1 LEPKENMMLKYRLQ
15 RVLDSDA
22 QDIYVGPDVVG
33 TIYREGDFWR
43 GISYEPDAVLPPRWT
58 QSEAAGDV
66 MKLWEAVRRA
76 EWCQTHHDSGDNLGG
91 KELPLFKNVTALD
104 VVVILAITLF
114 LIVCIIG
121 MVVAGR

>member
-1 LEPKENMMLKYRLQ
+1 MVKYRMQ

-66 MKLWEAVRRA
+66 MKLWDAVRRA
-76 EWCQTHHDSGDNLGG
+76 EWCRRMHDTQDTQDNKGGQELGV
-91 KELPLFKNVTALD
+91 FRQVTWQDIA
-104 VVVILAITLF
+104 VVLTITLF
-114 LIVCIIG
+114 LIVVTVG
-121 MVVAGR
+121 MIVAGR